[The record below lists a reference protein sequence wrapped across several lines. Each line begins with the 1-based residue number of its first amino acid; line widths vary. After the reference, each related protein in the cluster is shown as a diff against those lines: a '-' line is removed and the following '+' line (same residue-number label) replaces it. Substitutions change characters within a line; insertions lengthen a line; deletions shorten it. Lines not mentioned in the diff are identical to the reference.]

1 MIEILIPIAAVAG
14 GAILTS
20 LRILREY
27 ERGVVFRL
35 GRLTS
40 ARGPGLIW
48 LLPFGIERMVK
59 VPLRIVAMD
68 IPSQDVITSD
78 NVSVK
83 VNAVVYFRVADPV
96 NATIVIQDYLFA
108 TSQLAQTTLRSVVGQ
123 AELDQLLGER
133 EHFNQIVRNIIDEGT
148 DPWGIDVVAVEIKDI
163 DLPTEMRRAMARQA
177 EAERER
183 RAKVINAQGELQ
195 ASQMLA
201 QAASVI
207 QREPAAIQL
216 RYLQTVSEI
225 AAENNST
232 TLFPIPI
239 DLFRPFLEGAA
250 AALGKQPGA
259 DTPAAEPE
267 PEREREELPRSSAA
281 PAITP
286 GITAER
292 TDAVKK
298 SAPEPARR

>member
-1 MIEILIPIAAVAG
+1 MMEMLIPIAAVAG

-27 ERGVVFRL
+27 ERAVVFRL

-48 LLPFGIERMVK
+48 LMPFGIERMVK

-68 IPSQDVITSD
+68 IPPQDVITKD

-123 AELDQLLGER
+123 AELDELLGER
-133 EHFNQIVRNIIDEGT
+133 EHFNQIVRRIIDEGT

-163 DLPTEMRRAMARQA
+163 DLPTEMRRAIARQA

-239 DLFRPFLEGAA
+239 DLFRPFIESAA
-250 AALGKQPGA
+250 SALGKRPHEA
-259 DTPAAEPE
+259 SPAESVHKP
-267 PEREREELPRSSAA
+267 EELPRSSAT
-281 PAITP
+281 PAIPSGTA
-286 GITAER
+286 AER
-292 TDAVKK
+292 VDPSKK
-298 SAPEPARR
+298 PAAEPARR